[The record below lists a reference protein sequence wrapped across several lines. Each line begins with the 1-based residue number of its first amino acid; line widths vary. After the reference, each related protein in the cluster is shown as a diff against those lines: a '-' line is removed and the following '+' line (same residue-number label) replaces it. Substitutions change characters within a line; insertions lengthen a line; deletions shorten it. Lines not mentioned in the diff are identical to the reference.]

1 MNFTDGQRG
10 GSRSAGARFVGL
22 DVHKRQI
29 TFCMLD
35 AEGRVLRRG
44 QIAATQQAIRA
55 FAQEELR
62 PEDEVALEA
71 TTNTWAVVELIEPH
85 VARVVVSNPMATRA
99 IAQAKIKTDR
109 IDARVLADLLRCGYL
124 PEVWQP
130 DAATRKLRRL
140 TSRRAGLS
148 GDRTAVKNRL
158 HAALAMRL
166 IQVPE
171 EEELFSNSGL
181 AWLRNTPGLD
191 EETRMAV
198 DSDLRL
204 LDGME
209 AELEALDSR
218 LAQWGYHEAR
228 VKLLMTLP
236 GVDVTTAL
244 GLMAAWGDESRFPDA
259 NHAVGY
265 LGLAPR
271 THQSD
276 RRCYHGPITKQGNT
290 AARWLLVQAAQ
301 HLDGH
306 PGPLGVFFR
315 RLLKKKNRNVAVVAV
330 ARKMGLIAWHMLRNG
345 EPYRYGLPKQTEA
358 KLARLRV
365 KATGQRRKCVWRVK
379 GQACVSKSPTGGRTR
394 TVKSL
399 PKLYQL
405 EGLPAVKEL
414 KPAEARMI
422 EQAGIREFVE
432 AIGRER
438 IEPLRKKT
446 AESPASGI
454 AKRG

>member
-1 MNFTDGQRG
+1 MHITDGKRG
-10 GSRSAGARFVGL
+10 GRVRFVGL

-29 TFCMLD
+29 TFCMME

-44 QIAATQQAIRA
+44 QIAATQEAIRA
-55 FAQEELR
+55 FTQEELR

-71 TTNTWAVVELIEPH
+71 TTNTWAVVELIEAH
-85 VARVVVSNPMATRA
+85 VARMVVSNPMTTLA
-99 IAQAKIKTDR
+99 IAQTKIKTDR
-109 IDARVLADLLRCGYL
+109 IDARVLADLLRCRYL

-130 DAATRKLRRL
+130 DATTRKLRRL

-171 EEELFSNSGL
+171 KELFSGRSL
-181 AWLRNTPGLD
+181 AWLRNTPELD
-191 EETRMAV
+191 EETRMTV

-204 LDGME
+204 LDGIE
-209 AELEALDSR
+209 AELEALDAR
-218 LAQWGYHEAR
+218 LAQLGYSDER

-244 GLMAAWGDESRFPDA
+244 ALIAAWGDESRFSDA

-276 RRCYHGPITKQGNT
+276 RRCYHGPITKQGNS

-306 PGPLGVFFR
+306 PGPLGVFCR

-330 ARKMGLIAWHMLRNG
+330 ARKMGLIAWHMLRNR
-345 EPYRYGLPKQTEA
+345 EPYRYGLPKQTEV
-358 KLARLRV
+358 KLSRLRM
-365 KATGQRRKCVWRVK
+365 KATGVRRKVERPK
-379 GQACVSKSPTGGRTR
+379 GQACVSQSPSGGRTR
-394 TVKSL
+394 TVKTLS
-399 PKLYQL
+399 KVYQL
-405 EGLPAVKEL
+405 EGLQGMQGL
-414 KPAEARMI
+414 KPGEQRMLEETGVNRFVLSI
-422 EQAGIREFVE
+422 ERDQIQPC
-432 AIGRER
+432 GR
-438 IEPLRKKT
+438 KT
-446 AESPASGI
+446 GKASK
-454 AKRG
+454 AKRA

>member
-1 MNFTDGQRG
+1 M
-10 GSRSAGARFVGL
+10 
-22 DVHKRQI
+22 
-29 TFCMLD
+29 MD

-71 TTNTWAVVELIEPH
+71 TTNTWAVVELIEAH
-85 VARVVVSNPMATRA
+85 VARVVVSNPMTTRA

-140 TSRRAGLS
+140 TSRRAGLG

-166 IQVPE
+166 IQVP

-209 AELEALDSR
+209 AELARIL
-218 LAQWGYHEAR
+218 HER
-228 VKLLMTLP
+228 
-236 GVDVTTAL
+236 
-244 GLMAAWGDESRFPDA
+244 
-259 NHAVGY
+259 
-265 LGLAPR
+265 
-271 THQSD
+271 
-276 RRCYHGPITKQGNT
+276 
-290 AARWLLVQAAQ
+290 
-301 HLDGH
+301 
-306 PGPLGVFFR
+306 
-315 RLLKKKNRNVAVVAV
+315 
-330 ARKMGLIAWHMLRNG
+330 
-345 EPYRYGLPKQTEA
+345 
-358 KLARLRV
+358 
-365 KATGQRRKCVWRVK
+365 
-379 GQACVSKSPTGGRTR
+379 
-394 TVKSL
+394 
-399 PKLYQL
+399 
-405 EGLPAVKEL
+405 
-414 KPAEARMI
+414 
-422 EQAGIREFVE
+422 
-432 AIGRER
+432 
-438 IEPLRKKT
+438 
-446 AESPASGI
+446 
-454 AKRG
+454 